1 MIQTTTDKRRA
12 FRAVLAAGKCLY
24 PASVFDPIS
33 ARLAEDIGF
42 EVAMMAG
49 SVASQTVLGAPDLI
63 VLTLSEFADQARR
76 INRATSLPLLV
87 DSDHGYG
94 NALNVK
100 RTVEEL
106 EVAGVAA
113 LTIEDTDLP
122 QPFGTTKPRLISIDE
137 GVGKMKA
144 ALAGRSDPTLIV
156 AGRSSAPQIS
166 GLEDTIA
173 RTKAYAACGIDAM
186 FLAGVRTRA
195 ELDAIASAVTIPLF
209 LGAGGGEL
217 ADRDYLASRNVRI
230 ALQGHLPFAAAVEAT
245 RATMQALRDGTDP
258 ADIKGAASPELMKKV
273 TRDAEYRAWMKDFLG
288 AQSGAK

>member
-1 MIQTTTDKRRA
+1 MTVTSTQKRQA
-12 FRAVLAAGKCLY
+12 FRAVLAGTRCLY

-42 EVAMMAG
+42 ETAMMAG
-49 SVASQTVLGAPDLI
+49 SIASQTVLGAPDLI
-63 VLTLSEFADQARR
+63 VLTLTEFADQARR

-106 EVAGVAA
+106 EVAGVSA

-122 QPFGTTKPRLISIDE
+122 QPFGTGKPRLISIEE

-144 ALAGRSDPTLIV
+144 ALAGRGDPALIV
-156 AGRSSAPQIS
+156 AGRSSAPAIS
-166 GLEDTIA
+166 GLDDAIQ

-186 FLAGVRTRA
+186 FLTGIRTRA
-195 ELDAIASAVTIPLF
+195 ELDAIASAVKIPLL

-230 ALQGHLPFAAAVEAT
+230 ALQGHLPFAAAVEAA

-258 ADIKGAASPELMKKV
+258 ADIKGAASADLMKKV
-273 TRDAEYRAWMKDFLG
+273 TRDADYRAWMKEYLG
-288 AQSGAK
+288 S

>member
-1 MIQTTTDKRRA
+1 MTATATQKRQA
-12 FRAVLAAGKCLY
+12 FRAFLSATKCLY

-42 EVAMMAG
+42 ETMMMAG
-49 SVASQTVLGAPDLI
+49 SIASQTVLGAPDLI

-76 INRATSLPLLV
+76 INRAGNLPLLV

-106 EVAGVAA
+106 EVAGVSA

-122 QPFGTTKPRLISIDE
+122 QPFGTAKPRLISIEE

-144 ALAGRSDPTLIV
+144 ALAGRGDPALIV

-195 ELDAIASAVTIPLF
+195 ELDAISSAVNIPLF

-245 RATMQALRDGTDP
+245 RATMQALRDGADP
-258 ADIKGAASPELMKKV
+258 ADIKGAASADLMKKV
-273 TRDAEYRAWMKDFLG
+273 TRDADYRTWMKDFLG
-288 AQSGAK
+288 S

>member
-1 MIQTTTDKRRA
+1 MTVTSTQKRQA
-12 FRAVLAAGKCLY
+12 FRAVLAGTRCLY

-42 EVAMMAG
+42 ETAMMAG
-49 SVASQTVLGAPDLI
+49 SIASQTVLGAPDLI
-63 VLTLSEFADQARR
+63 VLTLTEFADQARR

-106 EVAGVAA
+106 EVAGVSA

-122 QPFGTTKPRLISIDE
+122 QPFGTGKPRLISIEE

-144 ALAGRSDPTLIV
+144 ALAGRGDPALIV
-156 AGRSSAPQIS
+156 AGRSSAPAIS
-166 GLEDTIA
+166 GLDDAIQ

-186 FLAGVRTRA
+186 FLTGIRTRA
-195 ELDAIASAVTIPLF
+195 ELDAIASAVKIPLL

-230 ALQGHLPFAAAVEAT
+230 ALQGHLPFAAAVEAA

-258 ADIKGAASPELMKKV
+258 ADIKGAASADLMKKV
-273 TRDAEYRAWMKDFLG
+273 TRDADYRAWMKDFLG
-288 AQSGAK
+288 SR

>member
-1 MIQTTTDKRRA
+1 MTVTATDKRKK
-12 FRAVLAAGKCLY
+12 FRAILEGTRCYY

-33 ARLAEDIGF
+33 ARLAQDIGF
-42 EVAMMAG
+42 ETAMMAG

-63 VLTLSEFADQARR
+63 VLTLTEFADQARR
-76 INRATSLPLLV
+76 INRAAAIPLLV

-106 EVAGVAA
+106 ENAGVSA

-122 QPFGTTKPRLISIDE
+122 QPYGTAKPRLIPIEE

-156 AGRSSAPQIS
+156 AGRTSALAIN
-166 GLEDTIA
+166 GLEDAIA
-173 RTKAYAACGIDAM
+173 RVKTYAQCGVDAV
-186 FLAGVRTRA
+186 FLTGVKTRA
-195 ELDAIASAVTIPLF
+195 EMDAIAGAVKIPLF

-217 ADRDYLASRNVRI
+217 ADRDYLASRNVRL
-230 ALQGHLPFAAAVEAT
+230 ALQGHLPFAAAIEAT
-245 RATMQALRDGTDP
+245 RATMQALRDGIEP
-258 ADIKGAASPELMKKV
+258 GDITGAASADLMKKV
-273 TRDAEYRAWMKDFLG
+273 TREADYRRWMTDFLG
-288 AQSGAK
+288 AK

>member
-1 MIQTTTDKRRA
+1 MTVTSTQKRQA
-12 FRAVLAAGKCLY
+12 FRAVLTGTRCLY

-42 EVAMMAG
+42 ETAMMAG
-49 SVASQTVLGAPDLI
+49 SIASQTVLGAPDLI
-63 VLTLSEFADQARR
+63 VLTLTEFADQARR

-106 EVAGVAA
+106 EVAGVSA

-122 QPFGTTKPRLISIDE
+122 QPFGTGKPRLISIEE
-137 GVGKMKA
+137 GVGKMNA
-144 ALAGRSDPTLIV
+144 ALAGRSDSALIV
-156 AGRSSAPQIS
+156 AGRSSAPAIS
-166 GLEDTIA
+166 GLDDAIR

-186 FLAGVRTRA
+186 FLTGIRTRA
-195 ELDAIASAVTIPLF
+195 ELDAIAAAVKIPLF

-258 ADIKGAASPELMKKV
+258 VDIKGAASADLLKKV
-273 TRDAEYRAWMKDFLG
+273 TRVADYRAWMKDFLG
-288 AQSGAK
+288 SR

>member
-1 MIQTTTDKRRA
+1 MTVTSTQKRQA
-12 FRAVLAAGKCLY
+12 FRAVLTGTKCLY

-42 EVAMMAG
+42 ETAMMAG
-49 SVASQTVLGAPDLI
+49 SIASQTVLGAPDLI
-63 VLTLSEFADQARR
+63 VLTLTEFADQARR

-106 EVAGVAA
+106 EIAGVSA

-122 QPFGTTKPRLISIDE
+122 QPFGTGKPRLISIEE

-144 ALAGRSDPTLIV
+144 ALAGRSDPALIV
-156 AGRSSAPQIS
+156 AGRSSAPAIS
-166 GLEDTIA
+166 GLEDAIQ

-186 FLAGVRTRA
+186 FLTGIRTRA
-195 ELDAIASAVTIPLF
+195 ELDAVASAVKIPLL

-217 ADRDYLASRNVRI
+217 ADRDYLAARNVRI
-230 ALQGHLPFAAAVEAT
+230 ALQGHLPFAASVEAT

-258 ADIKGAASPELMKKV
+258 ADIKGAASADLLKKV
-273 TRDAEYRAWMKDFLG
+273 TRDADYRAWMKDFLG
-288 AQSGAK
+288 SR